1 MNKTNNL
8 DKQTIPKIIYFC
20 WFGNNPKPELFWKCF
35 HSWKKYCPD
44 YKIIEWNE
52 KNFDLRS
59 CLYAQEAYD
68 AKKICVCYRLCKI
81 MDHLQLWRCLFRHGC

>member
-68 AKKICVCYRLCKI
+68 AKKNMRMLQI
-81 MDHLQLWRCLFRHGC
+81 MQDYGSFTIMAVSI